1 MRIKIVTVICLIIFG
16 TFLTMLV
23 KSKTLD
29 IEKEIMMLSKEQ
41 IELNEKIKHE
51 KLEQGYLSSPEKIK
65 KLADQYLSKDYL
77 QLDKS
82 KIIYLNEK

>member
-1 MRIKIVTVICLIIFG
+1 MRIKIITVFCLIIFG
-16 TFLTMLV
+16 TLLTMLV

-29 IEKEIMMLSKEQ
+29 LEKEIMMLSKEQ
-41 IELNEKIKHE
+41 IELIEKIKHE
-51 KLEQGYLSSPEKIK
+51 KLEHGYLSSPEKIK
-65 KLADQYLSKDYL
+65 KLADQHLSKDYL